1 MASKSVRA
9 VAHFRVYNPKY
20 RQNRPFPIKSQRKI
34 IGKGRFYVRLRVG
47 FQILNLLVHALT
59 LLGRAQTH
67 SPVGVAQAQLG
78 LTQAQFGLTQ
88 IQLDLA
94 QV

>member
-1 MASKSVRA
+1 M
-9 VAHFRVYNPKY
+9 
-20 RQNRPFPIKSQRKI
+20 
-34 IGKGRFYVRLRVG
+34 RLRVG

-78 LTQAQFGLTQ
+78 LPSTVGVSTDLIGFSARLILTKVDP
-88 IQLDLA
+88 LLLTWDLFLRM
-94 QV
+94 QVLLMKPVRTL

>member
-1 MASKSVRA
+1 M
-9 VAHFRVYNPKY
+9 
-20 RQNRPFPIKSQRKI
+20 
-34 IGKGRFYVRLRVG
+34 RLRVD

-78 LTQAQFGLTQ
+78 LRRHSWGCAGTVGVNTDPIGFSTGLILAKVDPLLLTC
-88 IQLDLA
+88 DLFLRM
-94 QV
+94 QVLLMKPARTL

>member
-1 MASKSVRA
+1 M
-9 VAHFRVYNPKY
+9 
-20 RQNRPFPIKSQRKI
+20 
-34 IGKGRFYVRLRVG
+34 RLRVD

-78 LTQAQFGLTQ
+78 LRRHSWGCAGTVGVAQAQLGLTQ